1 VPEVVIEA
9 FQNSDENI
17 ALVIF
22 CVVTIIL
29 QSFLMFNFL
38 VMLTSTPSLLVGCF
52 LCDARSAHHFSDPC
66 SV

>member
-1 VPEVVIEA
+1 MATQFRLFIFDVPEVVIEA
-9 FQNSDENI
+9 FQHPDENI

-38 VMLTSTPSLLVGCF
+38 VMLT
-52 LCDARSAHHFSDPC
+52 
-66 SV
+66 